1 VRIVGPDA
9 ASDLKKFGYVVCS
22 YRGGDL
28 ELEQKG
34 LLSEPGA
41 QGFLVKCCT
50 GGRER
55 TLLAI
60 DAPLGWPS
68 PLGDSLVAHQA
79 GDRLVAQPN
88 NLFRRETDRWV
99 RREIG
104 KQSLDIGADKIA
116 RAAWR
121 ALDVLNELRT
131 LAKQPIPLAWGPDFG
146 ERVAAIEV
154 YPAATL
160 KAHGLDSGGY
170 KEASADGS
178 AARKKLAKEKPF
190 GKRAPWLVALS
201 CDSVDVF
208 DAGLCAIAGA
218 DFLDGLAPPPENMQL
233 ARKEGWIWVKAPKT
247 PLGTPSKNQ
256 GKRRV

>member
-1 VRIVGPDA
+1 MRIIGLDA
-9 ASDLKKFGYVVCS
+9 ASHLKKFGYVVCR
-22 YRGGDL
+22 YQGGEL
-28 ELEQKG
+28 ELEEKG

-41 QGFLVKCCT
+41 QDFLARCCT

-68 PLGDSLVAHQA
+68 PLSDSLVTHQA
-79 GDRLVAQPN
+79 GDRLVAEPN
-88 NLFRRETDRWV
+88 DLFRRATDRWV
-99 RREIG
+99 RSTIG

-131 LAKQPIPLAWGPDFG
+131 LSKQPIPLAWDPDFG

-160 KAHGLDSGGY
+160 KAHGLDSRGY
-170 KEASADGS
+170 KEASADGIS
-178 AARKKLAKEKPF
+178 ARKAL
-190 GKRAPWLVALS
+190 GKKIGTRARWLVDPS
-201 CDSVDVF
+201 RDSVDVF

-233 ARKEGWIWVKAPKT
+233 ARKEGWIWVKTPKT
-247 PLGTPSKNQ
+247 PPGNPSKDQ

>member
-1 VRIVGPDA
+1 MRIIGLDA
-9 ASDLKKFGYVVCS
+9 ASDSKKFGYVVCR
-22 YRGGDL
+22 YGREAL
-28 ELEQKG
+28 ALEQSG
-34 LLSEPGA
+34 LLSERDA
-41 QGFLVKCCT
+41 WNRLVKCCK

-68 PLGDSLVAHQA
+68 PLGDSLVTHQA
-79 GDRLVAQPN
+79 GDRLTAPPN
-88 NLFRRETDRWV
+88 DLFRRETDRWV
-99 RREIG
+99 KREIG

-131 LAKQPIPLAWGPDFG
+131 LSRQPIPLAWDPDFG

-160 KAHGLDSGGY
+160 KAHGLDSGSY
-170 KEASADGS
+170 KEASADGE
-178 AARKKLAKEKPF
+178 AARKKL
-190 GKRAPWLVALS
+190 GKALGERAPWLAALS
-201 CDSVDVF
+201 RDSIDVF

-218 DFLDGLAPPPENMQL
+218 DFLDGLAPPPEDIQL
-233 ARKEGWIWVKAPKT
+233 ARKEGWIWVKAPKMR
-247 PLGTPSKNQ
+247 PDTPSKHQ
-256 GKRRV
+256 GQRRA